1 MIILARPVAYG
12 GNAARYAMEKEDATV
27 VKVNHMPDYRCH
39 RNLVSDEASLPVAST
54 GQDCWA
60 KVGTLHD
67 HVCTLPIQGRVRE
80 LYLG

>member
-1 MIILARPVAYG
+1 MMV
-12 GNAARYAMEKEDATV
+12 T
-27 VKVNHMPDYRCH
+27 
-39 RNLVSDEASLPVAST
+39 DEATMQVAT
-54 GQDCWA
+54 QGQAGGA